1 MPIQIVIDDVGWW
14 CGADDHVAN
23 GPYRTGIQRD
33 HCPDDYKAIA
43 YLGRELG
50 VRPLAA
56 MILAEWD
63 TENILKE
70 FPSATWMGER
80 WDNSR
85 WVGPWLGEAAE
96 VINGNREH
104 FELALHGVGHEYW
117 DNGRM
122 SRAQWFDG
130 QGNMR
135 PEGHVRRGIDYFA
148 RIMDQHDLGPFPET
162 FVPTAFYHCF
172 GIPDGGFISILKQA
186 GINFISTV
194 FDNPGLQM
202 PRHRPTEYDRIGFD
216 DGIITVDRGEDLFD
230 WTIIGQKPNPEA
242 LLQSPICGMHW
253 PNILHEKPERNK
265 EIVDS
270 WIACLKQCD
279 RQVDK
284 ILSPDYKSFCVQLL
298 FHQMVSVTLNHNTL
312 ELNFSNYR
320 HWPSYG
326 LDNKALNIKAVL
338 SENVSFD
345 SSDLDILAVEKTI
358 DAGHHIYLITLKLLP
373 DFTDRIANGDALT
386 IRLQTG

>member
-1 MPIQIVIDDVGWW
+1 
-14 CGADDHVAN
+14 
-23 GPYRTGIQRD
+23 
-33 HCPDDYKAIA
+33 
-43 YLGRELG
+43 
-50 VRPLAA
+50 
-56 MILAEWD
+56 
-63 TENILKE
+63 
-70 FPSATWMGER
+70 
-80 WDNSR
+80 
-85 WVGPWLGEAAE
+85 
-96 VINGNREH
+96 
-104 FELALHGVGHEYW
+104 
-117 DNGRM
+117 
-122 SRAQWFDG
+122 
-130 QGNMR
+130 
-135 PEGHVRRGIDYFA
+135 
-148 RIMDQHDLGPFPET
+148 
-162 FVPTAFYHCF
+162 
-172 GIPDGGFISILKQA
+172 
-186 GINFISTV
+186 
-194 FDNPGLQM
+194 
-202 PRHRPTEYDRIGFD
+202 
-216 DGIITVDRGEDLFD
+216 
-230 WTIIGQKPNPEA
+230 
-242 LLQSPICGMHW
+242 MHW

-320 HWPSYG
+320 HWPGYG